1 MYSRAVSTFW
11 IAHPNNHLISNS
23 AAGSQ
28 VWTIIDMTK
37 RIIFTMICNEQ
48 WVNVCLQCFHGI
60 IDQLFC
66 DLLWLN
72 LCSLKLCPHLCDI
85 DDENIKAV
93 MQSQIASPHSN
104 PFIKDVFANI
114 NLFSL
119 VVLLCFALF
128 VWGFVYQRMS
138 LHPFLLSKCFLW
150 SCALSRPG

>member
-1 MYSRAVSTFW
+1 MYIYIFFIFLIYFKVTYQKDPVLCVYSRAVSTFW

-28 VWTIIDMTK
+28 VWTIFDMIK

-60 IDQLFC
+60 IYRLFC

-72 LCSLKLCPHLCDI
+72 LWSLKWCPQLCDI

-104 PFIKDVFANI
+104 P
-114 NLFSL
+114 
-119 VVLLCFALF
+119 LLK
-128 VWGFVYQRMS
+128 M
-138 LHPFLLSKCFLW
+138 FL
-150 SCALSRPG
+150 PI